1 MILEV
6 SLFAWKGETIL
17 WFCLGWIDLRHIDLQ
32 EASAYLDLAI
42 VVVGMVA
49 EHLEAMLAPQ
59 AEEGAQ
65 GHDAEVGIVAVDD
78 GLGGLA
84 GGRVLA
90 DRGGPAVHFARSGN
104 QLVDVGLGLR
114 RRTNALLLDDQ
125 DVDRAVTRVRRTGG
139 EGEARESGGEAEGT
153 MVA

>member
-1 MILEV
+1 MVARQGLALAAGEVGRGLADDVIL
-6 SLFAWKGETIL
+6 AAAGGGD
-17 WFCLGWIDLRHIDLQ
+17 LGL
-32 EASAYLDLAI
+32 
-42 VVVGMVA
+42 A